1 MQFIKIITIFAS
13 SFGGEI
19 PIQDALAFIS
29 HLTEKKSEIYNC
41 ATTGDSLAVNYL
53 MEKDRRLTDYYNNSR
68 YSYFGANGLE

>member
-1 MQFIKIITIFAS
+1 MERMPAEARDAFYQLVYYPAVAS
-13 SFGGEI
+13 AGV
-19 PIQDALAFIS
+19 A
-29 HLTEKKSEIYNC
+29 EIYNC